1 MGKRAAIF
9 VVACIVLI
17 LVAVTMSVLVRQSNT
32 PWVPYVSRS
41 RVPPPVMARMQTTN
55 GVLRVF
61 PAGMGVLLIL
71 PDGSLWRWGQAGGFA
86 FSRAMV
92 PEQVGTNYDW
102 LQACSAN
109 GQCVALRKDGTFWH
123 WGSDYG
129 APLISSVPFTNLI
142 LSPEQ
147 VGAENDWASV
157 TTGDQH
163 SAALKKDGTV
173 WAWGHDEHGQ
183 MGNGLGTKETNLL
196 RLSRFYLHPIQTN
209 LVQVSTNRDWIAIG
223 CAQGSDTI
231 GLRANG
237 TLWVWGHV
245 NRFWNGRPGAIFPVP
260 TRVCRETNWL
270 AIESDLAL
278 NRDGQVWMLFRAP
291 PDASASAATTCLLLA
306 SNCIAGRFAF
316 AQTGLYQLHA
326 DGSLWK
332 AELTWHVGHDLH
344 VTMGHKW
351 HRVGKRSDWISLW
364 GMGTAVGLTADGTV
378 WIWGNDLGQEGQ
390 MPLSLKINLVEDK
403 FKSWLGLAPSKS
415 RSRWWMTPAQ
425 RTPRPLMR
433 ILPAEPAQPIAPK
446 VPKTAAMNHE
456 TLDPG
461 LARWRPFAMTS
472 SCLAR
477 GPRA

>member
-1 MGKRAAIF
+1 MGKRTAIF
-9 VVACIVLI
+9 VFGCIV
-17 LVAVTMSVLVRQSNT
+17 LVAVTMVVLIRELNT

-41 RVPPPVMARMQTTN
+41 QIPPPVVARIKITN
-55 GVLRVF
+55 GDLRVF
-61 PAGMGVLLIL
+61 PGGIGVFLIL

-92 PEQVGTNYDW
+92 PEQVGTNCDW
-102 LQACSAN
+102 LQAYPAN
-109 GQCVALRKDGTFWH
+109 GQCVALRKDGTYWH

-129 APLISSVPFTNLI
+129 APLVSPVPFTNLI

-173 WAWGHDEHGQ
+173 WAWGHDEGGQ
-183 MGNGLGTKETNLL
+183 MGNGLGFKETNLV
-196 RLSRFYLHPIQTN
+196 RFNRFYLHPIQTN
-209 LVQVSTNRDWIAIG
+209 LVQVGTNRDWIAIG

-237 TLWVWGHV
+237 TLWVWGQV
-245 NRFWNGRPGAIFPVP
+245 NRFWNARPGAIFPVP
-260 TRVCRETNWL
+260 TQICRETNWL

-278 NRDGQVWMLFRAP
+278 NRDGQVWRLFRAP
-291 PDASASAATTCLLLA
+291 PDASASAAATCLLLA
-306 SNCIAGRFAF
+306 SNCTAGRFAF

-344 VTMGHKW
+344 VTMGDRW

-364 GMGTAVGLTADGTV
+364 GMGTALGLTADGTV
-378 WIWGNDLGQEGQ
+378 WIWGNDHGQEGES
-390 MPLSLKINLVEDK
+390 PLSVKLNLVEDQLRR
-403 FKSWLGLAPSKS
+403 WLGLARPKPFT
-415 RSRWWMTPAQ
+415 RWSMTPIQ
-425 RTPRPLMR
+425 KTPRPLMR
-433 ILPAEPAQPIAPK
+433 ILPAEPAQPLAPK
-446 VPKTAAMNHE
+446 SPRTVSKAYNIP
-456 TLDPG
+456 DPV
-461 LARWRPFAMTS
+461 LAR
-472 SCLAR
+472 
-477 GPRA
+477 